1 MVIRRPQVWY
11 SPTTEGGAATD
22 PAPAPK
28 PPAGA
33 ARTEPAADAGDETPK
48 FTQAQLDAI
57 VRDRLERQKRS
68 VDAAAKA
75 QQEAADAERLKQQG
89 EFEKLAEE
97 RGRRVAELEGQLH
110 QREVQALRDAAAAK
124 HRLPAALAARLM
136 GDTAEALDA
145 DAASL
150 ATLVRPEDAR
160 RERAQA
166 AAPGNPPGPRPS
178 GADGERVA
186 QAAREE
192 NARRRSYPR
201 L

>member
-1 MVIRRPQVWY
+1 MPEERETPEP
-11 SPTTEGGAATD
+11 SPVAT
-22 PAPAPK
+22 PAAPAA
-28 PPAGA
+28 PPAKPA
-33 ARTEPAADAGDETPK
+33 AADADAPT
-48 FTQAQLDAI
+48 FNQAQVDAI